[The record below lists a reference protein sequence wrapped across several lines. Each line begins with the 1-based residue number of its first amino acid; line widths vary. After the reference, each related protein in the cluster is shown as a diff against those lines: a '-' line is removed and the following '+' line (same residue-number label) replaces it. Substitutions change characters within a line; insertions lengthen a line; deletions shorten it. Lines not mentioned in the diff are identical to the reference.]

1 MATISGKTLWLPF
14 FVLGRLVIRGGFL
27 FGGQTYMAKKNTK
40 STVSKSK
47 ASRKAARKAPAKQPI
62 GRPAMFRTP
71 EEMQAKIDEYFA
83 RCKPSFLMIDG
94 EPALDN
100 NGNPVV
106 KENPPTVVGLALFLG
121 FESRQSLY
129 AYAKKPD
136 FSYIIKTAVSRMEEY
151 AERALFEKA
160 KPTGS
165 IFWLKNHG
173 WTAEENRTVA
183 VSQKSASSLVSF
195 SLNEL
200 KNNYTSLL

>member
-1 MATISGKTLWLPF
+1 MAVGK
-14 FVLGRLVIRGGFL
+14 
-27 FGGQTYMAKKNTK
+27 N
-40 STVSKSK
+40 SKSK
-47 ASRKAARKAPAKQPI
+47 PRKTSRASRKAVSKASAKQPI

-83 RCKPSFLMIDG
+83 TCKPSFLIVDG
-94 EPALDN
+94 KKVLDG

-106 KENPPTVVGLALFLG
+106 EENPPTVVGLALFLG

-136 FSYIIKTAVSRMEEY
+136 FCYTIKTAVSRMEEY
-151 AERALFEKA
+151 AERNLFSKA

-173 WTAEENRTVA
+173 WGAEENTRVETVS
-183 VSQKSASSLVSF
+183 VIDPR
-195 SLNEL
+195 EL
-200 KNNYTSLL
+200 LELMKERREDADDGATA